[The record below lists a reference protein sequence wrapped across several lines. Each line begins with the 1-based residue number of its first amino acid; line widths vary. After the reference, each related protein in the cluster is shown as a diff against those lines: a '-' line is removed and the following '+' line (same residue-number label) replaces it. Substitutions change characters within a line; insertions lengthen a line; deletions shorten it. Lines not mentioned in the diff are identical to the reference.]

1 MKVYAVVDRKAKSV
15 VTIFSSQNDEAA
27 ERSFVMLLTGP
38 QNIFTDFPE
47 DFDLYPVAD
56 LSVEGGLLVAAHGSE
71 ELLKNGFTVNS
82 YRVIDPVKSGA
93 DFDKRYLS
101 MIRADRFNLV
111 PRSDEGGSED
121 ENKTS

>member
-47 DFDLYPVAD
+47 DFDLYSVAD
-56 LSVEGGLLVAAHGSE
+56 LSVDGGLLVAAHCSE
-71 ELLKNGFTVNS
+71 ELLKNGLTVNS

-111 PRSDEGGSED
+111 PCSDEGGSKD
-121 ENKTS
+121 DF